1 MLRRPLPL
9 AVLLFALAEAV
20 FLIRLP
26 IPHQLVFDEIHYV
39 PAART
44 LISLAGPANIEHP
57 LLGKSLIAVGMLLFG
72 DTPFGWRF
80 MATLAGSGTVVSMF
94 ATTWQITGRLR
105 ASLVAAVLTLLNFTL
120 YVQSRIAMLDGFM
133 LAFLAGAIA
142 MTAWTLRTGG
152 WWRWVA
158 VSVLLGLAVG
168 CKWLAAP
175 YVAFAAAALVILKS
189 QDQRRFPGLPIW
201 PAVAVLGGV
210 SVSAYL
216 LTFAPAF
223 FYAVEPLTLARL
235 IPFQL
240 EMFEQQTQVL
250 PAHGYQS
257 DWWSWP
263 LLIRPIWYLYEPA
276 DGAQRGILLLGNPA
290 IMWIGLAAV
299 LGCWI
304 GWVRHGS
311 ARLFAAAALWTA
323 SLGIWAVIPKSLGFY
338 YYYFPSSVF
347 IVLPIV
353 LLLDHWRMR
362 LRGADLAL
370 VGVASCLA
378 LYFLPILSAQ
388 ALPDAGA
395 FRRWMWFNSWV

>member
-9 AVLLFALAEAV
+9 AILLFALAEAV
-20 FLIRLP
+20 FLIRLAV
-26 IPHQLVFDEIHYV
+26 PHRLVFDEIHYV
-39 PAART
+39 PAARS
-44 LISLAGPANIEHP
+44 LIALSGPANIEHP
-57 LLGKSLIAVGMLLFG
+57 LLGKSLIALGMLLFG
-72 DTPFGWRF
+72 DTPVGWRF
-80 MATLAGSGTVVSMF
+80 MSTLAGSATVVAMF
-94 ATTWQITGRLR
+94 ATTWQITGRPR
-105 ASLVAAVLTLLNFTL
+105 PALVAAALTLLNFTL

-142 MTAWTLRTGG
+142 MIAWTVRAGG

-158 VSVLLGLAVG
+158 ASVLLGLAVG

-175 YVAFAAAALVILKS
+175 YVAFAAAALVILKR
-189 QDQRRFPGLPIW
+189 QDSRRFPGLSVW
-201 PAVAVLGGV
+201 PAVAVLGTV
-210 SVSAYL
+210 SVTAYL

-223 FYAVEPLTLARL
+223 FYAVEPLTPARL

-240 EMFEQQTQVL
+240 EMFEKQTQVL
-250 PAHGYQS
+250 PPHAYQS

-263 LLIRPIWYLYEPA
+263 LLIRPIWYLYEPV

-290 IMWIGLAAV
+290 IMWGGLAAV

-311 ARLFAAAALWTA
+311 PRFFAAAALWTA

-338 YYYFPSSVF
+338 YYYFPSSIF

-370 VGVASCLA
+370 LGVALCLA
-378 LYFLPILSAQ
+378 IYFFPILSAH

-395 FRRWMWFNSWV
+395 FRQWMWFDSWI